1 MTEDKKKRKQ
11 VPMRVSHLCSPVGQ
25 KVMALLPLQ
34 GRQLSLCVCGGDVVL
49 TVNVSLLELQR
60 YISSASLNLLNKP
73 QNKFMR
79 CPQRVVSKDVLT
91 EVVYVLLMKA
101 GGRGGGGSSNY
112 AFDS

>member
-1 MTEDKKKRKQ
+1 M
-11 VPMRVSHLCSPVGQ
+11 CVG
-25 KVMALLPLQ
+25 
-34 GRQLSLCVCGGDVVL
+34 GNVVL

-60 YISSASLNLLNKP
+60 YISASLNLLNKP